1 MDLSSLPSRLKDNQ
15 YLKGPD
21 HYGCINTGFAPI
33 LMKSK
38 DMRKFPDLAKGFK
51 FLVGPDMFSQD
62 ALRALMIHHKVK
74 GRTYTRNGRYK
85 VKFYKKYKS
94 AKAEFTRQVKKIQ
107 DANKAEAH
115 RHLILKTKAR
125 QGDMQ
130 AVTDL
135 IDYT

>member
-1 MDLSSLPSRLKDNQ
+1 MDLNSLPSRMRDNQ

-21 HYGCINTGFAPI
+21 HYGCVNSGLAPI
-33 LMKSK
+33 LMKSR
-38 DMRKFPDLAKGFK
+38 DMRKYPDLAKGFK

-62 ALRALMIHHKVK
+62 ALRALMINQEVS
-74 GRTYTRNGRYK
+74 GRTYTKDGRYK

-94 AKAEFTRQVKKIQ
+94 AKVEFTRQVKKIQ

-125 QGDMQ
+125 TGDAQ
-130 AVTDL
+130 ARLDL
-135 IDYT
+135 MDYM